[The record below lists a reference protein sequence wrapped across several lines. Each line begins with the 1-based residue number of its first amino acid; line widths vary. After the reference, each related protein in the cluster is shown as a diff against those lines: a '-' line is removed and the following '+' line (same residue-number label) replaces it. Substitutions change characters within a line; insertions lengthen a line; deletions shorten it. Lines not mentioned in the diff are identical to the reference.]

1 MTEKNNARPDAAT
14 SERAENG
21 TAGRN
26 SGNHYTTDFGCGQIR
41 ISDFLSRGQENAVPL
56 RQLKLTTGFDG
67 RTIRRMIQQERLG
80 GVPILADCHSGYFLP
95 LTETEKRLC
104 VRSMFRRA
112 SEIEKSAAAIFAA
125 EVGPVQVVQKS
136 SAPPTQETIPGWGN
150 V

>member
-1 MTEKNNARPDAAT
+1 MSGDKKTRPDAAT
-14 SERAENG
+14 SERASG
-21 TAGRN
+21 KAGSN
-26 SGNHYTTDFGCGQIR
+26 SNNHYTADFTVGQIR

-95 LTETEKRLC
+95 LTETEKHLC